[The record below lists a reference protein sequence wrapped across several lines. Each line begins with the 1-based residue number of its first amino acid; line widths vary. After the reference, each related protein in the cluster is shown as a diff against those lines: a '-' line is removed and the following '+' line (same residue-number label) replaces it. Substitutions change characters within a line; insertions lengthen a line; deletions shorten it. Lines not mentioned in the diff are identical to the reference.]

1 MSDRLLQVAMALE
14 EVALNDSYFVENGLS
29 PSVDFYTAVI
39 LKAMGLPS
47 SMFVVMTAVGRTLGW
62 VAHWNEMHESP
73 LNIYRPRQI
82 YTGEAARDYVARRG
96 IK

>member
-1 MSDRLLQVAMALE
+1 MALT
-14 EVALNDSYFVENGLS
+14 DPYFVENGLS

-47 SMFVVMTAVGRTLGW
+47 SMFVAITAVGRTLGW
-62 VAHWNEMHESP
+62 VAHWNEMHEAP

-82 YTGEAARDYVARRG
+82 YTGEKRRDYVSRREG
-96 IK
+96 